1 MLRVPMLARFLD
13 TPALLV
19 AVALRVQEE
28 TDDSQSLEWLERA
41 ARLPHR
47 QLTSELGLPL
57 PRVLRKC
64 TADAL
69 RPACIESLRQLRDD
83 RDALRLIRHA
93 DRISATLILGLN
105 SPLIRH
111 HASLEFFAQVG
122 RSRKRHRPSPTKL
135 GDLVMFLAEYLPG
148 ARIQSIDQYLK
159 LREKYRALIRQDR
172 IGRRQRPRFPP
183 PPWPGEAGYAAPLDD
198 WRALIRESLEM
209 GNCTGKEPS
218 FLESVT
224 QGRMYFYRIEQAW
237 GMDRATLC
245 VERDGRHW
253 RIAQARGRWNATLR
267 RSQLL
272 CLAVWV
278 ADQQG
283 LSNEHLCL

>member
-19 AVALRVQEE
+19 AVALRAQDE
-28 TDDSQSLEWLERA
+28 TDDADALEWLQRA
-41 ARLPHR
+41 AQLPHR
-47 QLTSELGLPL
+47 QLTSELGLPQ

-83 RDALRLIRHA
+83 REALRLIRHA

-122 RSRKRHRPSPTKL
+122 RRRKRKRPSPTKL
-135 GDLVMFLAEYLPG
+135 GDLVMFLAEYLPET
-148 ARIQSIDQYLK
+148 RIQSIDQYRK
-159 LREKYRALIRQDR
+159 LRAKYRELICQDR
-172 IGRRQRPRFPP
+172 FGRRTRPTFPP
-183 PPWPGEAGYAAPLDD
+183 PPWPGESGYATPLSD
-198 WRALIRESLEM
+198 WRDLIRESLEM
-209 GNCTGKEPS
+209 GNCTGKEPN

-224 QGRMYFYRIEQAW
+224 RGRMYFYRIEQAW
-237 GMDRATLC
+237 GMERATLC
-245 VERDGRHW
+245 VERGRKHW
-253 RIAQARGRWNATLR
+253 RIAQARGRWNANLR

-283 LSNEHLCL
+283 LTNEHLCL